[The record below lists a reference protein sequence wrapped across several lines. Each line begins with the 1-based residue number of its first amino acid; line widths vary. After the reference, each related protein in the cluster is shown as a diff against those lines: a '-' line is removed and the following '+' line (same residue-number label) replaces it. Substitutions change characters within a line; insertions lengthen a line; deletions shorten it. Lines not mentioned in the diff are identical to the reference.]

1 MTDPKQPNNEVEIDI
16 LNGTFSN
23 YCSLIDDDAIDKIV
37 IEYNKEQIKSII
49 DDTKDIA
56 NISNLSGS
64 ILVSNL
70 VYVKYLNSDGDEVE
84 PKYHNSPEVKLFI
97 GALYDEGMALIESVS
112 RYDNEDT
119 FEALFTF
126 EI

>member
-1 MTDPKQPNNEVEIDI
+1 MTDPKQPNNKVEIDI

-37 IEYNKEQIKSII
+37 IEYNKEQIKSIV
-49 DDTKDIA
+49 DDTKK
-56 NISNLSGS
+56 NIPNLSGS

-84 PKYHNSPEVKLFI
+84 PKYHNSPEVNLFI
-97 GALYDEGMALIESVS
+97 GKLYDEGMALIESVS
-112 RYDNEDT
+112 RYDIEDT

-126 EI
+126 EF